1 VDCGEKYR
9 RMPLSGEYRECDGRV
24 NLTVHEGSVT
34 KYVDTATEVAEEFG
48 CHGIRNS
55 AWRFSSG
62 LSSACSR
69 TTTTNNQA
77 SLNSCDGKRPSDE
90 VRRFIGRAKRGPALV
105 RFCASGVRPGSKPD
119 AQKVELT
126 RTNRGRIAYF
136 M

>member
-48 CHGIRNS
+48 CHEYTKQRLEILERAIERVFENDHNKQSGI
-55 AWRFSSG
+55 A
-62 LSSACSR
+62 
-69 TTTTNNQA
+69 
-77 SLNSCDGKRPSDE
+77 E
-90 VRRFIGRAKRGPALV
+90 
-105 RFCASGVRPGSKPD
+105 
-119 AQKVELT
+119 
-126 RTNRGRIAYF
+126 F